1 MRRFAF
7 ALAGVAA
14 ALAIIASAAVC
25 VQASTPGADERAER
39 VRIGYVD
46 FTRALN
52 GVSEGMAA
60 KKRLKSEFS
69 ERQQRLDKL
78 QQELN
83 AIKDSIDRDRM
94 LLSPEALEAKEKLYR
109 QKYQEVQQQ
118 YAVFRRE
125 MSDREA
131 HLTEE
136 ILARMREVVRGIGE
150 EEGYDLILEKS
161 QDVVLYAPNARD
173 ITDRVIESYNRG
185 GSKKG
190 R

>member
-1 MRRFAF
+1 MRRI
-7 ALAGVAA
+7 ALVFAGVMA
-14 ALAIIASAAVC
+14 ALAIIASAAVR
-25 VQASTPGADERAER
+25 VEASSMGGDDRAER

-60 KKRLKSEFS
+60 KKRLKSEFG

-109 QKYQEVQQQ
+109 QKYQDMQQQ